1 MTNEYACF
9 FDSAD
14 HRRLEDMSQPPAM
27 PSLELCLLLR
37 AARETGALE
46 ALMTTAETPT
56 DLASETDLSERAA
69 ETLVDVLEAE
79 GFLED
84 VVGAYEPTNRS
95 LGFLAKADVRSIGS
109 LPTTLDRLDRG
120 LETDWLLT
128 DDRPTETDTERRNRL
143 GRAAA
148 ADEATTRALVTAA
161 IRVAP
166 EARRVLEVG
175 GAPGRRAVE
184 FARRG
189 VDVTLYGDPEAVTD
203 SRAILAGEPV
213 AVLEGAVV
221 DGFDLI
227 VAVDQLSCLGPAANE
242 TLVDAAA
249 DALEPGGWLVVA
261 ERLEGPPATR
271 VAVETLL
278 ETTAGRVY
286 PTDRYRE
293 WFERAGLERWTVE
306 SVPGTAYVVLAG
318 RRSLA

>member
-1 MTNEYACF
+1 
-9 FDSAD
+9 
-14 HRRLEDMSQPPAM
+14 MSQSRAT
-27 PSLELCLLLR
+27 PSFELCLLLR

-56 DLASETDLSERAA
+56 DLASETDLTERAA

-79 GFLED
+79 GFLKD
-84 VVGAYEPTNRS
+84 VGGAYEPTNRS

-109 LPTTLDRLDRG
+109 LPATLDRLDRG
-120 LETDWLLT
+120 LEADWLLT

-148 ADEATTRALVTAA
+148 AVEATTRALVTAA

-175 GAPGRRAVE
+175 GAPGTHAVE

-189 VDVTLYGDPEAVTD
+189 VDVTLYDESKAVAD
-203 SRAILAGEPV
+203 SQAILAHESV
-213 AVLEGAVV
+213 DVLEGNVPDGLSETLEGI

-227 VAVDQLSCLGPAANE
+227 VAVDQLSRLGPAANE
-242 TLVDAAA
+242 TLVDAAV
-249 DALEPGGWLVVA
+249 DALAPGSWLVVA
-261 ERLEGPPATR
+261 ERLEGPAATR
-271 VAVETLL
+271 SAVETLL
-278 ETTAGRVY
+278 ETPAGRVY
-286 PTDRYRE
+286 ATDRYRE

-306 SVPGTAYVVLAG
+306 SVPGTAYIVVAG

>member
-1 MTNEYACF
+1 
-9 FDSAD
+9 
-14 HRRLEDMSQPPAM
+14 MSQPRAT

-46 ALMTTAETPT
+46 ALMTTADTPT

-84 VVGAYEPTNRS
+84 VGGAYEPTNRS
-95 LGFLAKADVRSIGS
+95 LGFLAKTDVRSIGS
-109 LPTTLDRLDRG
+109 LPAALDRLDRG

-143 GRAAA
+143 GRAAT

-175 GAPGRRAVE
+175 GAPGTRAVE
-184 FARRG
+184 FVRRG
-189 VDVTLYGDPEAVTD
+189 VDVTLYDGPEAVDD
-203 SRAILAGEPV
+203 SRAILAREPV
-213 AVLEGAVV
+213 DVLEGSIP
-221 DGFDLI
+221 DGLSETLEGATADRFDLI
-227 VAVDQLSCLGPAANE
+227 VAIDQLSRLGPAANE
-242 TLVDAAA
+242 TFVDAAV
-249 DALEPGGWLVVA
+249 DGLGPGGWLVVA
-261 ERLEGPPATR
+261 ERLEGSAATR
-271 VAVETLL
+271 AAVDMLL

-286 PTDRYRE
+286 ATDRYRE

-306 SVPGTAYVVLAG
+306 SVPGTAYAVLAG
-318 RRSLA
+318 RHPVA